1 MTIVAVPRSIQPDYP
16 HPSPLA
22 AAWSGF
28 VGFCVFV
35 ADVLH
40 EARELER
47 EAHERTPFI
56 AW

>member
-1 MTIVAVPRSIQPDYP
+1 MTIATATSAGRS
-16 HPSPLA
+16 HVSPLA

-47 EAHERTPFI
+47 EAHERMPFI